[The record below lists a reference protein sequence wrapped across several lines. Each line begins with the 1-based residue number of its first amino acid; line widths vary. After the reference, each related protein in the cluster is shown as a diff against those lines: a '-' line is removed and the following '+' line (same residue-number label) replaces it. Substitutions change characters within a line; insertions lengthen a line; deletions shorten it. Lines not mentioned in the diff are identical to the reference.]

1 MIKTLRVKLTGRLIA
16 VSSSCVL
23 LCLLLAACSSRQTND
38 GGSTQ
43 TGAPTQQTNSAP
55 TAQGSTAQPAA
66 NASAKTYRGA
76 LNDRGLEMR
85 LVRDGERVSG
95 LYAYDGIEQDIGLE
109 GRVAGK
115 EKFDLAEK
123 DASGKTTGKWSCEGK
138 NPGEWDQGFSCKWTK
153 PDGSGEL
160 FVALY
165 EQAAFASALRVA
177 PKVVENRK
185 SGVRASYPQIIASD
199 GAQLSASAAHFNQ
212 LLEKK
217 VGKEA
222 TDFAEGME
230 GEKNLYFHADY
241 NVLLATDD
249 LVSVEIAYDSYAGGA
264 HPNSG
269 YDAVT
274 YDLRADR
281 ELKLEDIFKSNSA
294 YAKAVAAYC
303 DKDIRRRA
311 GVLEEET
318 AKEEHRKAEPQTDA
332 PVSPDQLE
340 EISAFALTPKG
351 VMIYYDL
358 AHVVAVFDRNFV
370 PYSAVKNFLKP
381 DSPAAQLAR

>member
-1 MIKTLRVKLTGRLIA
+1 MKNNLPVKPAGRLIP
-16 VSSSCVL
+16 VLSCIVL
-23 LCLLLAACSSRQTND
+23 WLMLAACSSQQAND
-38 GGSTQ
+38 GGSAQ
-43 TGAPTQQTNSAP
+43 AGASPQPTNAAATPQVAAS
-55 TAQGSTAQPAA
+55 QPAA
-66 NASAKTYRGA
+66 SGNAKTYRGA
-76 LNDRGLEMR
+76 LNDRGLELR

-95 LYAYDGIEQDIGLE
+95 LYAYDGIGQEIGLE
-109 GRVAGK
+109 GRATGK

-123 DASGKTTGKWSCEGK
+123 DAGGKTTGNWSCEGERL
-138 NPGEWDQGFSCKWTK
+138 GEWDQDFKCKWTK
-153 PDGSGEL
+153 PDGSGAL
-160 FVALY
+160 FVALV
-165 EQAAFASALRVA
+165 EQASFPSGWRVA

-185 SGVRASYPQIIASD
+185 AGGRASYPQIIASG
-199 GAQLSASAAHFNQ
+199 GAQLSAAATHFNQ
-212 LLEKK
+212 LLERK

-222 TDFAEGME
+222 RDFAEGLE

-241 NVLLATDD
+241 NLLLATDD

-264 HPNSG
+264 HPSSG

-311 GVLEEET
+311 VVLEAET
-318 AKEEHRKAEPQTDA
+318 AKEEHRKAEPQTEA
-332 PVSPDQLE
+332 PVLPEQLE
-340 EISAFALTPKG
+340 EINSFALTPRG

-370 PYSAVKNFLKP
+370 PYPVVKTFLKP
-381 DSPAAQLAR
+381 DSPAARFAR